1 MQIVDTILWWNEI
14 HGAGGAGGLAACDLT
29 NRMATRAGL
38 CIICLEPMAAML
50 GAHLIAVS
58 PSFFC
63 FSLSISLSLSC
74 LGGLPIRPPLL
85 VVFPIQANQLHA
97 TQTCVLVVFTFHT
110 RPRRIAVLILWSWR
124 RTRPSSYSPPSLA
137 HRCSRTER
145 LAVRLSER
153 VRRNNTR
160 CIIHQKNI

>member
-63 FSLSISLSLSC
+63 FSLSISLSLFKQ
-74 LGGLPIRPPLL
+74 L
-85 VVFPIQANQLHA
+85 VLSRHKSKISYRVTEAQARFCINQVYLSRR
-97 TQTCVLVVFTFHT
+97 FH
-110 RPRRIAVLILWSWR
+110 LI
-124 RTRPSSYSPPSLA
+124 
-137 HRCSRTER
+137 
-145 LAVRLSER
+145 
-153 VRRNNTR
+153 
-160 CIIHQKNI
+160 